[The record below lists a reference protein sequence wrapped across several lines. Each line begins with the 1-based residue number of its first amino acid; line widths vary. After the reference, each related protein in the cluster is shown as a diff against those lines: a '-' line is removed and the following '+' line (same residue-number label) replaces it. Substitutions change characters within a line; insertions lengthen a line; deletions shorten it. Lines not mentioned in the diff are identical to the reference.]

1 MSYLDDVE
9 KKLREI
15 LDIDEPDAELWG
27 EKIVKFVRA
36 KLLESY
42 KNGAQAARKQ
52 LDKGQSL
59 KPKQKSPAADYRKA

>member
-9 KKLREI
+9 KTLRDI
-15 LDIDEPDAELWG
+15 LDSDEPDAELWG

-52 LDKGQSL
+52 QGKPQQ
-59 KPKQKSPAADYRKA
+59 PKQKSQAADYRKA

>member
-9 KKLREI
+9 KQLRDI
-15 LDIDEPDAELWG
+15 LDIDESDAELWG

-42 KNGAQAARKQ
+42 KNGAQAARKHMGKPQ
-52 LDKGQSL
+52 PP
-59 KPKQKSPAADYRKA
+59 KPKQKSQAADYRKA